1 MDQKEYNKA
10 KREAAKIEKN
20 AVEKGVKMRV
30 ATYEK
35 LLKLEKEIEKYEKG
49 RLDRDKKILGFKQA
63 QYKTDADQLNLTQKI
78 EGLSKSMI
86 GNMSK
91 LAGSGDDFS
100 KSLSAAAKSG
110 DEAAIGAGNAFADLL
125 NQVNSG
131 ELGES
136 GILSALANTDFGVHE
151 EEVKKLADAMGKT
164 PKMQKIFE
172 VKAKT
177 FAALDKAAGGLLT
190 TIRTMMASTG
200 IGALVAILGYLG
212 MKLFQ
217 FVAGTVKATKE
228 LRQDLG
234 TSTLESGRLAVN
246 MQAAGAAAKLAGGN
260 FEQGKEAVTGLLDAF
275 RDTRVVTLGT
285 STAMAK
291 LLANTGLTG
300 AEAGSLLKTMDLM
313 NDASLETNINT
324 LLAKDNMIEAGSLRT
339 ANVLKMVANNAN
351 SFAMAGAKGADS
363 MIKAAMASERM
374 GVALSKFDSLADSF
388 MDIEKTMMNQA
399 RLNSLFQGANIDL
412 SRAMQLSDA
421 NDLEGLQSEIGNVL
435 GKIGIENIQTRS
447 QQRALEDIFPGFSFS
462 DMLKMNSGESVTD
475 TVNGSATPPVAKDTL
490 SAANKSNEILTSN
503 HTEQMLLMNKMHA
516 QNDELIKVT
525 KNMGK

>member
-1 MDQKEYNKA
+1 MTAADQIKYNKA
-10 KREAAKIEKN
+10 LKEAEEIQKRIDA
-20 AVEKGVKMRV
+20 GVKIRL
-30 ATYEK
+30 ATAEK
-35 LLKLEKEIEKYEKG
+35 LGKKLEEISKFEEKTLKA
-49 RLDRDKKILGFKQA
+49 RQA

-78 EGLSKSMI
+78 EGLSKSML

-136 GILSALANTDFGVHE
+136 GILSALGNTDFGVHE

-164 PKMQKIFE
+164 PHMQQIFE

-177 FAALDKAAGGLLT
+177 FALLDKAAGGLLT
-190 TIRTMMASTG
+190 TVRTIMASTG

-217 FVAGTVKATKE
+217 FVAGTVKATQE

-234 TSTLESGRLAVN
+234 TSVLESGRLAVN

-300 AEAGSLLKTMDLM
+300 AEAGTLLKTMELV
-313 NDASLETNINT
+313 NGASLETNINT

-339 ANVLKMVANNAN
+339 ANVMRMIANNSNA
-351 SFAMAGAKGADS
+351 FAKAGAKGADS
-363 MIKAAMASERM
+363 MIRAAMASERM
-374 GVALSKFDSLADSF
+374 GVELSKFDSLADTFQDLGS
-388 MDIEKTMMNQA
+388 TMRAQA
-399 RLNSLFQGANIDL
+399 RLNTIFQGANFDL
-412 SRAMQLSDA
+412 GKLAMIGEDTSNPEAFMAEVRRQLQAVGVENITSRAQQ
-421 NDLEGLQSEIGNVL
+421 NELQRVFGDY
-435 GKIGIENIQTRS
+435 Q
-447 QQRALEDIFPGFSFS
+447 DI
-462 DMLKMNSGESVTD
+462 LKMASGESVTG

-490 SAANKSNEILTSN
+490 SAANRSNEILTAN
-503 HTEQMLLMNKMHA
+503 HTEQMVLMNKMHE
-516 QNDELIKVT
+516 QNTELIKVT
-525 KNMGK
+525 KRLGGGTGG

>member
-35 LLKLEKEIEKYEKG
+35 LLKLEKEIEKFEKG

-63 QYKTDADQLNLTQKI
+63 QYKADADQLNLTEKI
-78 EGLSKSMI
+78 AGLSKSML
-86 GNMSK
+86 GNISK

-125 NQVNSG
+125 KEVNSG

-136 GILSALANTDFGVHE
+136 GILAALGTTDFGVHE

-164 PKMQKIFE
+164 PHMQKIFE
-172 VKAKT
+172 VKTKT
-177 FAALDKAAGGLLT
+177 FALLDKAAGGLLT
-190 TIRTMMASTG
+190 TVRTMMASTG
-200 IGALVAILGYLG
+200 IGALVAIVGYLG
-212 MKLFQ
+212 MKLFE
-217 FVAGTVKATKE
+217 FVAGTVKATQE

-234 TSTLESGRLAVN
+234 TSVLESGRLAVN

-300 AEAGSLLKTMDLM
+300 AEAGTLLKTMELV
-313 NDASLETNINT
+313 NGASLETNINT

-339 ANVLKMVANNAN
+339 ANVMKMIATNSNA
-351 SFAMAGAKGADS
+351 FAKAGAKGAES

-374 GVALSKFDSLADSF
+374 GVELSKFDSLADNF
-388 MDIEKTMMNQA
+388 QDIGQTMRTQA
-399 RLNSLFQGANIDL
+399 RLNSVFQGANFD
-412 SRAMQLSDA
+412 
-421 NDLEGLQSEIGNVL
+421 L
-435 GKIGIENIQTRS
+435 GKAAMLGEDASNPEAFQNEIRRQIQAIGIENITSRS
-447 QQRALEDIFPGFSFS
+447 KQNELERAFGMDFADLMKINQGVSPDSI
-462 DMLKMNSGESVTD
+462 NSKNV
-475 TVNGSATPPVAKDTL
+475 APPVAKDTL
-490 SAANKSNEILTSN
+490 SAANKSNEILASN
-503 HTEQMLLMNKMHA
+503 HTEQMVVLKTMQA
-516 QNDELIKVT
+516 QNDELIKAT
-525 KNMGK
+525 KRMGK